1 MRYLFRVL
9 CYGEPIGVMQFIQAA
24 GNVKVDELAS
34 NEDLQVFDKEITIE
48 NNSCNLELC
57 AILKDNADFDEIIPT
72 TDGILYFLDP
82 SNDLELQ
89 TFYLITEIL
98 EKLDR
103 IIPVCLILHS
113 LTKYFPVPVNRFANE
128 VWWKFDY
135 VEVFA
140 YGPASNK
147 SREEPINTLAEAMIL
162 GAVPINYDYIW
173 MRLPVFIKKTNTLVK
188 AGDYRRA
195 GLNAECVARIAK
207 KFNETNYFIYAEQS
221 AYLFQQVKEY
231 LKAQHVLADVDPKM
245 ADFFRKAY
253 VQSMVH
259 DADVFFKQKMFAG
272 AAQKYEA
279 SANWAKME
287 LNDENLAID
296 IYEKAI
302 ETWVSACEIQNSFR
316 LLEQLDHKN
325 KQRIL
330 SKIALR
336 IAQASDFLKKKK
348 KIGLAK
354 AQLYACID
362 IYQREGLFDDL
373 KVITGKIVDVLFLN
387 LKEELK
393 ADTPHSAKTTFDEF
407 ENIVSS
413 FEVKVV
419 PDISKQISQLAELFI
434 NIAEFSKVDELIPR
448 ITNLEEKKRITKLKV
463 GKEESLLK
471 QRKDNLSNL
480 AQEAMDR
487 VESFYQEESR
497 FLQEQANNTLQT
509 ATSLEEKKDLLNA
522 AKILKDQAQWL
533 FFAKYDTIANNVH
546 SRMLEIDLKAGAMNP
561 FLENIGKLK
570 EGVRKQFLVGHM
582 PFVLD
587 CFRTA
592 NEKQGIEESKQAF
605 EGLNKVYRS
614 LELFEDAKKFAEQ
627 LIVFFKAEASKV
639 IEQENNRD
647 AISESLDYLKQAQQI
662 SDALLDKETIVHD
675 PVYEKITSK
684 YIALGDMAQAEAIL
698 HKIVDK
704 TVYSRLNQ
712 VILDIEARKTEA
724 VTSEVK
730 EKFAMEF
737 TQAQIIRLRS
747 DAREMAMTKREDFQK
762 RVGLK
767 RRMFQDGLD
776 AIRASKYDTAITA
789 YLKTCEIFL
798 ARKMMSEAGL
808 ALTIAAAID
817 LARNNVDAARETFA
831 KTVQKAGVN
840 QQILEDTFPLKIAM
854 FVLNMY
860 KYDQSSLALQA
871 LTLLDNLPLFRE
883 ELDIL
888 TKITKVPFTSIED
901 GGGKRERLEGG
912 LPEVQVPGGQTAPI
926 VGPRMER
933 GGADLSPDKAKVELA
948 NIQMELEHEIGS
960 LRLLSRDARSSA
972 VEIMRKRTALRRA
985 FYKDPLDALGK
996 SQFAQAAKAYE
1007 ETASSLLK
1015 RKDLPAL
1022 GLVIAL
1028 HSLCLLQEEQSPQKV
1043 EESLGT
1049 LLKTLGMN
1057 ENVVKETFPIRVIIF
1072 ILKAKKIED
1081 KNQIGTGWSLLENFP
1096 LFEEEKSLATRP
1108 RKF

>member
-9 CYGEPIGVMQFIQAA
+9 CFGEPIGVMQFIQGA
-24 GNVKVDELAS
+24 GNVKIDEFAS
-34 NEDLQVFDKEITIE
+34 NEDLQVFDKELTIE
-48 NNSCNLELC
+48 NNTANLELC

-82 SNDLELQ
+82 SNDMELQ
-89 TFYLITEIL
+89 TFYLISEIL

-103 IIPVCLILHS
+103 IIPVCLVLHS
-113 LTKYFPVPVNRFANE
+113 LTKYFSIPVNRFANE
-128 VWWKFDY
+128 IWWKFDY

-147 SREEPINTLAEAMIL
+147 SREDPIITLAEAMML
-162 GAVPINYDYIW
+162 AAVPINYDYVW

-188 AGDYRRA
+188 AGDYKRA

-253 VQSMVH
+253 VQSMVR

-287 LNDENLAID
+287 LNDEKLAID

-302 ETWVSACEIQNSFR
+302 ETWISACEIQNSFR
-316 LLEQLDHKN
+316 LLEQMDHKN
-325 KQRIL
+325 KQRVL
-330 SKIALR
+330 SKIAVR
-336 IAQASDFLKKKK
+336 IAQASDFLISIQ

-362 IYQREGLFDDL
+362 IYQREGLFEDL
-373 KVITGKIVDVLFLN
+373 KVITGKILDVLYLN

-393 ADTPHSAKTTFDEF
+393 AKNAHSAKTTLDEF

-413 FEVKVV
+413 FEVKKV
-419 PDISKQISQLAELFI
+419 PDVSKEVSQLTELFI
-434 NIAEFSKVDELIPR
+434 DIAEFSKVDELIPK
-448 ITNLEEKKRITKLKV
+448 ITNLEEQKRITKLKV

-487 VESFYQEESR
+487 VESFYQQETR

-509 ATSLEEKKDLLNA
+509 ATSLEEKKDLLKA
-522 AKILKDQAQWL
+522 AKILKDQSEWL
-533 FFAKYDTIANNVH
+533 FFAKYDLIANNVH
-546 SRMLEIDLKAGAMNP
+546 SRLLEIYLKAGAMTP
-561 FLENIGKLK
+561 FLENISKLK

-587 CFRTA
+587 CFRMS
-592 NEKQGIEESKQAF
+592 NEKQGIEASKQAF
-605 EGLNKVYRS
+605 DGLNKVYRS
-614 LELFEDAKKFAEQ
+614 LELFEDARKFAEK

-639 IEQENNRD
+639 IEQENNRN

-662 SDALLDKETIVHD
+662 SDSLLDKETIVHD

-684 YIALGDMAQAEAIL
+684 YIALGDLAQAEAML
-698 HKIVDK
+698 HKIIDK
-704 TVYSRLNQ
+704 SIYSRLNQ
-712 VILDIEARKTEA
+712 VILDIEAKKTEA

-730 EKFAMEF
+730 EKFAAEF
-737 TQAQIIRLRS
+737 TQSQITRLRS

-776 AIRASKYDTAITA
+776 AIHAGKYDTAIAA
-789 YLKTCEIFL
+789 YLKTCETFL

-808 ALTIAAAID
+808 ALAMAVTID
-817 LARNNVDAARETFA
+817 LTRDKVDSARETLA
-831 KTVQKAGVN
+831 KTVQKAGVS
-840 QQILEDTFPLKIAM
+840 QQILEDTFPIKTAM

-860 KYDQSSLALQA
+860 KQNESGLAKHA
-871 LTLLDNLPLFRE
+871 IALLDNLPLFRE
-883 ELDIL
+883 ELDLL
-888 TKITKVPFTSIED
+888 TKLTGIAFTSIED
-901 GGGKRERLEGG
+901 GGR
-912 LPEVQVPGGQTAPI
+912 PETPVARGPSVQLA
-926 VGPRMER
+926 GPDVVKAEV
-933 GGADLSPDKAKVELA
+933 DLQPDKTKIELA
-948 NIQMELEHEIGS
+948 NIQMELEHEIGT

-985 FYKDPLDALGK
+985 FYKDPLEALGK
-996 SQFAQAAKAYE
+996 KQFAQAAKAYE
-1007 ETASSLLK
+1007 ETASSLFK

-1028 HSLCLLQEEQSPQKV
+1028 HGLCLIQDDQPPPKV
-1043 EESLGT
+1043 EDSMGA

-1057 ENVVKETFPIRVIIF
+1057 ENVVKETFPIRVIYF

-1096 LFEEEKSLATRP
+1096 LFDEEKSLATRP

>member
-9 CYGEPIGVMQFIQAA
+9 CFGEPIGVIQFIQAA
-24 GNVKVDELAS
+24 GNVKLDELAS
-34 NEDLQVFDKEITIE
+34 NEDLQVFDKEIMIE
-48 NNSCNLELC
+48 NNTANLELC

-89 TFYLITEIL
+89 TFYIISGIL

-113 LTKYFPVPVNRFANE
+113 VTKYFPVPVNRFANE
-128 VWWKFDY
+128 IWWKFDY

-140 YGPASNK
+140 YGPASSK
-147 SREEPINTLAEAMIL
+147 SREDPIITLAEAMML
-162 GAVPINYDYIW
+162 SAVPINYDYVW

-221 AYLFQQVKEY
+221 AFLFQQVKEF

-253 VQSMVH
+253 VQSMVR
-259 DADVFFKQKMFAG
+259 DADVFFKQKMFSG

-302 ETWVSACEIQNSFR
+302 ETWISACEIQNSFR
-316 LLEQLDHKN
+316 LLDQLDHKN

-330 SKIALR
+330 SKIAIR
-336 IAQASDFLKKKK
+336 IAQASDYLISIQ

-362 IYQREGLFDDL
+362 IYQREGLFEDL
-373 KVITGKIVDVLFLN
+373 KVITGKIVNVLHLN
-387 LKEELK
+387 LVEELK
-393 ADTPHSAKTTFDEF
+393 AGNAHAAKATFDEF
-407 ENIVSS
+407 ENIISS

-419 PDISKQISQLAELFI
+419 PDVSKQVSKLAELFI

-448 ITNLEEKKRITKLKV
+448 ITNLEEQKRITQLKV

-471 QRKDNLSNL
+471 QKKDTLSNL
-480 AQEAMDR
+480 AQDAMDR
-487 VESFYQEESR
+487 IETFYQEETQ
-497 FLQEQANNTLQT
+497 FLQEQADKTLQT
-509 ATSLEEKKDLLNA
+509 AISFEEKKDLLKA
-522 AKILKDQAQWL
+522 AKILKDQAEWL
-533 FFAKYDTIANNVH
+533 FFAKYDLIANKVH
-546 SRMLEIDLKAGAMNP
+546 SRLLEIYLKAGAMTP
-561 FLENIGKLK
+561 FLENIVKLK
-570 EGVRKQFLVGHM
+570 QGVRKEFLVGHL
-582 PFVLD
+582 PFVID
-587 CFRTA
+587 CFRIA
-592 NEKQGIEESKQAF
+592 YEKQGIEASKQAF
-605 EGLNKVYRS
+605 ENLNKIYRN
-614 LELFEDAKKFAEQ
+614 LELFEEAKKFAEK

-639 IEQENNRD
+639 IEQENNRN
-647 AISESLDYLKQAQQI
+647 AISETLDYLKQAQQI
-662 SDALLDKETIVHD
+662 SDSLLEKEIIVHD

-684 YIALGDMAQAEAIL
+684 YIALGDLAQAEATL
-698 HKIVDK
+698 HKIADK
-704 TVYSRLNQ
+704 GIYSRLNQ
-712 VILDIEARKTEA
+712 VILDIEAKKTEA

-737 TQAQIIRLRS
+737 TQAQITRLRS

-776 AIRASKYDTAITA
+776 AIRAGKYDTAIAA
-789 YLKTCEIFL
+789 YLKTCETFL

-808 ALTIAAAID
+808 ALAIAVAID
-817 LARNNVDAARETFA
+817 IARNKVDSAHETLS
-831 KTVQKAGVN
+831 KTVQKAGVS

-860 KYDQSSLALQA
+860 RYDQSSLAIQA

-883 ELDIL
+883 ELDI
-888 TKITKVPFTSIED
+888 ITKLTNIQFTSIED
-901 GGGKRERLEGG
+901 GGGKRERVEGG
-912 LPEVQVPGGQTAPI
+912 RPEVQVAGSKVAPI
-926 VGPRMER
+926 VGPSIER
-933 GGADLSPDKAKVELA
+933 GAVELAPDKAKIELA

-985 FYKDPLDALGK
+985 FYKDPLEALGK
-996 SQFAQAAKAYE
+996 RQFAQAAKAYE
-1007 ETASSLLK
+1007 ETASSLFK

-1028 HSLCLLQEEQSPQKV
+1028 HALCLIQEDQPPAKV
-1043 EESLGT
+1043 EESMYA

-1057 ENVVKETFPIRVIIF
+1057 ENVVKETFPIRVIYF

-1096 LFEEEKSLATRP
+1096 LFDEEKSLASRP